1 MARPPSRRKDSVG
14 MLKTLLANTSLLVDG
29 VSYGMVLFLMSV
41 GLTVTLGVM
50 RVANLAHCGF
60 AMIGGYVALWL
71 MTQLQLGFVAALVA
85 GTALVVVL
93 GFVLERTLY
102 RWIYSTPQLGQILMT
117 IGLAFVMVA
126 SVNLVFGSSTYSLT
140 IPGWLQGTWQEA
152 SFTLSRYRAFIV
164 VLGLAIGLLLWAILE
179 FTTFG
184 ARLRASVDN
193 PRMARTI
200 GVNVPQ
206 VFAVTFAIGCGLAA
220 IGGIVGTPLLPL
232 EPYYALRLLVPV
244 LMVIAV
250 GGLGSLTGSLVGA
263 LLLGIIDTFGRY
275 YMPTVGA
282 FVIYFAVVV
291 ILLLRP
297 HGLFGR
303 A

>member
-1 MARPPSRRKDSVG
+1 
-14 MLKTLLANTSLLVDG
+14 MLKILLANTSLLVDG

-71 MTQLQLGFVAALVA
+71 MTQLQLGFVAALAA
-85 GTALVVVL
+85 GTALVVAL

-140 IPGWLQGTWQEA
+140 VPGWLQGTWQEA
-152 SFTLSRYRAFIV
+152 SFTLSRYRAFIIA
-164 VLGLAIGLLLWAILE
+164 LGLAIGLLLWAILE

-206 VFAVTFAIGCGLAA
+206 VFAITFAIGCGLAA

-250 GGLGSLTGSLVGA
+250 GGLGSLAGSLVGA

-297 HGLFGR
+297 NGLFGR